1 MLGWLLE
8 LLIAIIEYV
17 CAEYVFVGVLMSVD
31 MDEHTHEYNT

>member
-17 CAEYVFVGVLMSVD
+17 CADECMHVCGCAHVCGYV
-31 MDEHTHEYNT
+31 